1 MILRI
6 LNHILS
12 ITSKCSKREND
23 KQIIENRKLI
33 IDNSSEKTDE
43 Q

>member
-12 ITSKCSKREND
+12 ITSKCSSQEND
-23 KQIIENRKLI
+23 KQIIENKKKAKKQLR
-33 IDNSSEKTDE
+33 
-43 Q
+43 